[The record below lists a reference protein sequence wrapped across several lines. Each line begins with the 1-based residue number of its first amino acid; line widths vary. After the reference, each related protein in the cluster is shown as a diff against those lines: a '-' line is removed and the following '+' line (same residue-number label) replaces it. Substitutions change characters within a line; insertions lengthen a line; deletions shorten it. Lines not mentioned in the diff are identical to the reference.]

1 MSFVR
6 FLVDLAVCLRRL
18 TGLPLPVADGG
29 DRPAAWAA
37 PVVGAFLGGAAG
49 LAFIAASALG
59 LGPALAALAA
69 AAVLAAAT
77 GGRPDRALAAAAA
90 RLAPGDRPAADPPGA
105 PPVLPPVLALGVRVG
120 ALAAIAEPVAAAGAL
135 MGAGALGYAALAAAA
150 RAAPDPDSGGL
161 AAAPGAPGTGQT
173 MLAAGLGLAVSAVVL
188 PQGWLAAVL
197 LSGAAAGGLAFL
209 ASRERPGRAG
219 VLTGAAPASVEAAAL
234 LACAAG

>member
-18 TGLPLPVADGG
+18 TGLPLPVADDD
-29 DRPAAWAA
+29 DRPVAWAA

-49 LAFIAASALG
+49 LACIAASALG
-59 LGPALAALAA
+59 LGPVLAALAA
-69 AAVLAAAT
+69 AAMLAAAT
-77 GGRPDRALAAAAA
+77 GGRTDRALAAAAA
-90 RLAPGDRPAADPPGA
+90 RLDPAHRPAAGPVGA
-105 PPVLPPVLALGVRVG
+105 APVLPPVLALGVRVG
-120 ALAAIAEPVAAAGAL
+120 ALAALADPVAAAGAL
-135 MGAGALGYAALAAAA
+135 MGAGALGYAALAAAV

-161 AAAPGAPGTGQT
+161 AAALGAPGTGQT

-188 PQGWLAAVL
+188 PQGWLAAAV
-197 LSGAAAGGLAFL
+197 LSGAAAGGIAFL
-209 ASRERPGRAG
+209 ASRQRPGRAG